1 MKKLFITPFI
11 LFILM
16 MASHNSKAA
25 TYYVI
30 SGEPFTLAPATGS
43 TSFLSYIWTIDPG
56 VGQVLDTLNQ
66 ASGGA
71 LTYVFGDSTA
81 KTPTRHRVTLGV
93 LQSLQGCL
101 SELVE
106 HTIIVLPKVEVTIS
120 ASQESFCLNTPVN
133 STLTAKVTVTTGLD
147 QFDVSLSPLAWTKD
161 NTPLNGQVSD
171 VLTVNAPGTY
181 RALVSYVLPKTGEFV
196 PTASKLVNSVIP
208 GVKEILNNLPVPS
221 VPAITLN

>member
-1 MKKLFITPFI
+1 MKKFFITPFVFI
-11 LFILM
+11 LFM
-16 MASHNSKAA
+16 MASYNSKAA

-43 TSFLSYIWTIDPG
+43 TSFLQYIWTIDPG

-81 KTPTRHRVTLGV
+81 SAPTRHRVTLGV
-93 LQSLQGCL
+93 LESLQGCL

-106 HTIIVLPKVEVTIS
+106 HTIIVLPKVTVSINST
-120 ASQESFCLNTPVN
+120 QDSFCLNTPVN
-133 STLTAKVTVTTGLD
+133 ATLTASVNISSGVNEFGVT
-147 QFDVSLSPLAWTKD
+147 LSPLAWTKD
-161 NTPLNGQVSD
+161 GAPLDGQNSD
-171 VLTVNAPGTY
+171 VITVNSPGTY
-181 RALVSYVLPKTGEFV
+181 RALVSYILPTTGDFI

-221 VPAITLN
+221 TPAITLF